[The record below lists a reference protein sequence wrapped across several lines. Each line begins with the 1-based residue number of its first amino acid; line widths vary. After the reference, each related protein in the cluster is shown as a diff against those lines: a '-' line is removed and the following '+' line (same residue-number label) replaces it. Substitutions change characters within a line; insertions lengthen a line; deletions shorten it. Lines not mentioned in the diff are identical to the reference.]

1 MLAVAAENGTLG
13 EKTSAEVVVI
23 EVAVAAVVNC
33 WVASLLLLFS
43 TSFFPRMLSIEN
55 DERLVLAGGDRVL
68 SLQTLLHVELVGLTA
83 AGNIG
88 GSAGGRCACSTV
100 GASCIGR
107 LGSWWN
113 CCGSVPVAAIAAG
126 RGIRAVG

>member
-1 MLAVAAENGTLG
+1 MPAENGTLG

-23 EVAVAAVVNC
+23 GVAVAAETSWVV
-33 WVASLLLLFS
+33 SLLVVFS
-43 TSFFPRMLSIEN
+43 SSFFPRMLSIEN

-68 SLQTLLHVELVGLTA
+68 SLQTLLHVELVGLKV
-83 AGNIG
+83 AGKIG
-88 GSAGGRCACSTV
+88 GSAGGRCACITA

-107 LGSWWN
+107 LGRWN
-113 CCGSVPVAAIAAG
+113 CCGSVPDAAIAAG